1 MACRC
6 RSRHDTAPPCSATLQ
21 VCAIR
26 HPLQQINLGSTHT
39 NVKPPD
45 EPPMDASA
53 FPSCQTLSP
62 KRRTCCAHHRDRACM
77 HEAHRAAAYTDP
89 PPLRDRP
96 ASSLPTTLH
105 GLLSIFMCRSTCGP
119 WHPRH
124 AAAAPAVVLGDD
136 QLDASSLVRLWT
148 RLRRISCSLMVPSEV
163 TNFRNHVYSSAF
175 ITPNPVLFLDHE
187 WIEISALGEFLSN
200 NLAWRHLCRG
210 LGSRSVQLHTLI
222 EGGRDVFELI
232 SDSEPEPDSEV
243 EVGTAPIRPSSRA
256 SSITMCTIY
265 YPLVS
270 RADVLLDTDDFN
282 LSGQSGTD
290 DFRDGASDVDD
301 HGGNVNPIVEHGM
314 DRFQFILNGHHFQD
328 DSDKDDP
335 RPSDT
340 LWEDDITSSV
350 RTGRF
355 TITQKIKVQRLEC
368 LSEIPSIWPIPRIST
383 AFVIDLDNDKHNII
397 NPDTHG
403 SRSYH
408 PKCGQ
413 RCLEV
418 SPGSPWSASPLHINP
433 ELLAR
438 VAAVSRFELDPSSRT
453 AGLAAEAETR
463 RNEGTTPEQ
472 HAAMQVVHIAY
483 RKRCT
488 GGPILKAKPQGFSR
502 GHMYFVACS
511 GWNPKFKDDHRTH
524 QIPDHVDENLLARF
538 LAGMTIADGDEK
550 DTKPC
555 SKFVHPRTG
564 FRQHFCP
571 HSHIKDGQQVRG
583 KIIQLTC
590 TARRAIYVPVDTSIR
605 KALIVHNDTGH
616 NHPMPTLIKA
626 SFSTKETYKKL
637 LQAVGVVGA
646 TVSKVDN
653 DAFDVPRCLT
663 IGPFGALQAAEKP
676 PIAHELQTRVSKVC
690 IYDGFVVP
698 NPPRVLR
705 ASRITQNAWVEPGA
719 GSPRACRVASKDK
732 AAIVF
737 CLSEASSRLLMALSL
752 KPLSWRCSRIIG
764 AVI

>member
-1 MACRC
+1 MPCRY
-6 RSRHDTAPPCSATLQ
+6 RSRHDTASPFSTTLQ
-21 VCAIR
+21 VCAM
-26 HPLQQINLGSTHT
+26 QQIDPYKRQAPRRAAYGRLCLPLLSDTVTEAAYMLRAPSGPEYSRLIPVMYRTLSRRACT
-39 NVKPPD
+39 RRIAQPPALTRPPCATDPDRRCRPPD
-45 EPPMDASA
+45 MGCWAY
-53 FPSCQTLSP
+53 L
-62 KRRTCCAHHRDRACM
+62 CAAPHADRSIHAM
-77 HEAHRAAAYTDP
+77 H
-89 PPLRDRP
+89 
-96 ASSLPTTLH
+96 
-105 GLLSIFMCRSTCGP
+105 
-119 WHPRH
+119 H
-124 AAAAPAVVLGDD
+124 AAAAPQAV
-136 QLDASSLVRLWT
+136 ATSLPGAGV
-148 RLRRISCSLMVPSEV
+148 
-163 TNFRNHVYSSAF
+163 AK
-175 ITPNPVLFLDHE
+175 
-187 WIEISALGEFLSN
+187 G
-200 NLAWRHLCRG
+200 
-210 LGSRSVQLHTLI
+210 VQLHTLI

-256 SSITMCTIY
+256 SN
-265 YPLVS
+265 
-270 RADVLLDTDDFN
+270 TDDFN

-583 KIIQLTC
+583 KIVQLTC

-626 SFSTKETYKKL
+626 SFSTKETYKNL

-653 DAFDVPRCLT
+653 LHRPR
-663 IGPFGALQAAEKP
+663 
-676 PIAHELQTRVSKVC
+676 S
-690 IYDGFVVP
+690 Y
-698 NPPRVLR
+698 
-705 ASRITQNAWVEPGA
+705 WVGNQ
-719 GSPRACRVASKDK
+719 S
-732 AAIVF
+732 
-737 CLSEASSRLLMALSL
+737 
-752 KPLSWRCSRIIG
+752 PLSRRHCTPSERNVPFYDKSKLSSFPMDWMRRVREIELFSSSIYARGTSTQGRSTYI
-764 AVI
+764 